1 MGNSTAKTSPPNQRY
16 AFVDIAKGFAII
28 AVVLWHINFAND
40 FNAAFPL
47 KTILG
52 GGWHVPAFFI
62 ISGFFLKEDRLL
74 APFHFAK
81 SKLKTIYLWTIAIY
95 IPAILMHNF
104 FFKIGFYSSGPNLG
118 YSQALQPYT
127 SVDFIKKIIEALLF
141 AGREPI
147 VSPLWF
153 AYVLCLALIG

>member
-52 GGWHVPAFFI
+52 GGWNVPQLFLI
-62 ISGFFLKEDRLL
+62 YGFFLNED
-74 APFHFAK
+74 
-81 SKLKTIYLWTIAIY
+81 
-95 IPAILMHNF
+95 
-104 FFKIGFYSSGPNLG
+104 
-118 YSQALQPYT
+118 
-127 SVDFIKKIIEALLF
+127 
-141 AGREPI
+141 
-147 VSPLWF
+147 
-153 AYVLCLALIG
+153 